1 MWHNTQPTRITNTKK
16 GLRNGNSPA
25 EQQYGGGHSVPQE
38 VDDGTKSVEA
48 NDQTHDA
55 DNDRVNIHNI
65 RWEYNQTLK
74 IIFLI

>member
-1 MWHNTQPTRITNTKK
+1 MKVKLVNFYVKIISIIKTYSSQ
-16 GLRNGNSPA
+16 PA

-55 DNDRVNIHNI
+55 DNDRVNIHII
-65 RWEYNQTLK
+65 RWEYNSNPK
-74 IIFLI
+74 YHNF